1 MEKIRILIREHR
13 VAIMVAV
20 LVSIITAFPQL
31 YFRFDHKDIN
41 QGIELLPDSPWSAR
55 VTEVQNGHPNF
66 GAIYYKDGK
75 DLPYLFQP
83 LGSMIVAYM
92 GQLFS
97 FSINNTILLSRFVLP
112 FVTFLLIY
120 AFVLLV
126 SRERLASLSAA
137 AVLLLADSILS
148 FSGLTR
154 LLQGVSPD
162 NFLRLSRPV
171 NPAMIYILLFSFL
184 VCFWLFYKKREWR
197 YGIASAFLLGINF
210 YNYFY
215 SWTYLF
221 AFGGLLGLFLLIQK
235 KWRLALGVAGVYM
248 GALVVAIPYCIN
260 LLRVSSHPI
269 FEQASMRSGIILTHA
284 PEFVGFLVVIALLVF
299 LFGFPREDK
308 EKYVFG
314 LSLLLAPFLTMN
326 QQILTGKVLQEAHY
340 HWFFHKPIGVI
351 FILLVMFYFL
361 AKKGMMFQKKILAI
375 GLIALSIGTAVFV
388 QAASY
393 KNDSRDGGII
403 AVERQRYG
411 KVIDW
416 LNSNVEKESVVLA
429 NDEIAHLT
437 VIYTPL
443 NVFYHRA
450 AGYSLAATTQ
460 RMTDV
465 LFTFFRLRGVGVKNS
480 AEIREI
486 FFNERGS
493 ISANVY
499 VMHYRELLGSYE
511 SIPDTEIEKFVSQ
524 YKETLSTP
532 SSVWLGNMLTKYE
545 VEYVVWDKKAEPAW
559 SLDQYSFLKRTAEF
573 DDGNL
578 VIYQKI

>member
-1 MEKIRILIREHR
+1 MEKIRILIREHKI
-13 VAIMVAV
+13 AIIIAIF
-20 LVSIITAFPQL
+20 VSVVTALPQL

-66 GAIYYKDGK
+66 GSIYYKDGK

-83 LGSMIVAYM
+83 LGSMVVAYM

-112 FVTFLLIY
+112 FVTFFLIY
-120 AFVLLV
+120 TFVLLI
-126 SRERLASLSAA
+126 SRERLAALSSA

-148 FSGLTR
+148 FSGLIR
-154 LLQGVSPD
+154 LLHGVSSD

-171 NPAMIYILLFSFL
+171 NPAMIYILLFGFL

-197 YGIASAFLLGINF
+197 YGVASAFLLGINF

-221 AFGGLLGLFLLIQK
+221 AFGGLLGLSLLIQK
-235 KWRLALGVAGVYM
+235 KWRLALGVTGVYM
-248 GALVVAIPYCIN
+248 GALVVAIPYCVN
-260 LLRVSSHPI
+260 LFRVSLHPI
-269 FEQASMRSGIILTHA
+269 YEQASMRSGIVLTHA
-284 PEFVGFLVVIALLVF
+284 PEFVGFLVVLALLVF
-299 LFGFPREDK
+299 LFGFPKEDK
-308 EKYVFG
+308 EKYMFG

-351 FILLVMFYFL
+351 FMLLVVFYFFE
-361 AKKGMMFQKKILAI
+361 KKGMVFQKKILAI
-375 GLIALSIGTAVFV
+375 GLIILSIGTAVFV
-388 QAASY
+388 QVASY
-393 KNDSRDGGII
+393 KNDSRDGGTI

-411 KVIDW
+411 QVMDW
-416 LNSNVEKESVVLA
+416 LNDNVEKESVVLA

-460 RMTDV
+460 RLTDV
-465 LFTFFRLRGVGVKNS
+465 LFTFYRLRGVGVKNS
-480 AEIREI
+480 AEVREI
-486 FFNERGS
+486 FFDERGV

-499 VMHYRELLGSYE
+499 VMYYRELLGSYE
-511 SIPDTEIEKFVSQ
+511 SIPDTEIEKFISL

-532 SSVWLGNMLTKYE
+532 SSVWLENIITKYE
-545 VEYVVWDKKAEPAW
+545 VGYVVWDKKAEPTW
-559 SLDQYSFLKRTAEF
+559 NLDQYRFLKKVAEF

-578 VIYQKI
+578 LIYKKI